1 VKDEPRSSPAL
12 SHTQELAASWRR
24 ELPGRELSDFLL
36 AIYLMRLGRLLDE
49 TYDQMCRTTYKV
61 SGADMR
67 VLFALRRAGAP
78 YTRRPTDLF
87 RSLLVTSG
95 AMTKQ
100 VDRLERLGL
109 VERRPDPAYSGGLLI
124 RLTTRGLKVA
134 NAAAETLAI
143 HSPAIP
149 AVSGMSKADRY
160 AVQRLCEHM
169 LIALDKTT
177 VPSAGTEHYGRRGR
191 ARAPKLDVTETTRG
205 NEPASTSR
213 RARARVQNGSSAR

>member
-1 VKDEPRSSPAL
+1 VKDASRSSPAL

-78 YTRRPTDLF
+78 YMRRPTDLF

-100 VDRLERLGL
+100 VDRLEQRRL
-109 VERRPDPAYSGGLLI
+109 VERRPDPAYPGGLLI
-124 RLTTRGLKVA
+124 RLTARGLKVA
-134 NAAAETLAI
+134 NAATEALAI
-143 HSPAIP
+143 HSPATP
-149 AVSGMSKADRY
+149 AVSGMNKADRD
-160 AVQRLCEHM
+160 AIQRLCEHM

-191 ARAPKLDVTETTRG
+191 ARAPNLEVTDITLG
-205 NEPASTSR
+205 DDPASKPR
-213 RARARVQNGSSAR
+213 RARARAQNGSSAR